1 MLRDLQT
8 NRYTRNKPLDTRRLL
23 GVAFGLAM
31 VGAYFGLMLY
41 ILFYV
46 NTLAVTYP

>member
-23 GVAFGLAM
+23 GVAFGLSM

-41 ILFYV
+41 ILFTV
-46 NTLAVTYP
+46 HQTPVTYP